1 MNMTGATEKERP
13 EEVEAADAA
22 DFQSAAKPL
31 MKYLAENKHPH
42 TTAIVSANRV
52 ELVEGVAT
60 FSTDEF
66 LVD

>member
-13 EEVEAADAA
+13 EEVEAVDAA
-22 DFQSAAKPL
+22 DFQSAVKPL
-31 MKYLAENKHPH
+31 MKYLAENNHPH